1 MKQDKSYKLGIIGTG
16 CIAETK
22 TIPAILSLNEFDI
35 TCAYDNDKERLENI
49 CNKFSIPSLTSFEE
63 LLSKKCDAVYIASP
77 NCYHVSYAIEAL
89 KNGIAVFVEK
99 PCADTLK
106 SAEMLLEAAGKS
118 DKPLLV
124 GYMAKWNK
132 HNQKAKQLV
141 MEKRLSIYTVPVEGY
156 NRSGG
161 VLKT

>member
-89 KNGIAVFVEK
+89 KKRLGNRINLYLWATWQNGISTIK
-99 PCADTLK
+99 
-106 SAEMLLEAAGKS
+106 
-118 DKPLLV
+118 
-124 GYMAKWNK
+124 
-132 HNQKAKQLV
+132 KQSNWLW
-141 MEKRLSIYTVPVEGY
+141 KKG
-156 NRSGG
+156 
-161 VLKT
+161 